1 MISSGNTEKGV
12 PDFWL
17 TAMKTNEVL
26 AEEVIK
32 FYKPLSLLSI
42 HHSFGVKD
50 LLLLLLLSMLCV
62 VLIVELCFTVPLVQ
76 ITERDEE
83 ALKHLKDIKWCR
95 IDDPKGFK
103 LEFFFDTNSYFK
115 NSVLTKTYHMIDDDE
130 PILEKAIG

>member
-50 LLLLLLLSMLCV
+50 LLLLLLSMLCV
-62 VLIVELCFTVPLVQ
+62 VLIVELCFTVPLV
-76 ITERDEE
+76 
-83 ALKHLKDIKWCR
+83 
-95 IDDPKGFK
+95 
-103 LEFFFDTNSYFK
+103 
-115 NSVLTKTYHMIDDDE
+115 
-130 PILEKAIG
+130 

>member
-50 LLLLLLLSMLCV
+50 LSLLLLSMLCV
-62 VLIVELCFTVPLVQ
+62 VLIVELCFTVPLV
-76 ITERDEE
+76 
-83 ALKHLKDIKWCR
+83 
-95 IDDPKGFK
+95 
-103 LEFFFDTNSYFK
+103 
-115 NSVLTKTYHMIDDDE
+115 
-130 PILEKAIG
+130 